1 MAKPKYRLQVLLDL
15 RERNEKEKKDQLAE
29 AKKVLFK
36 EQQKAE
42 ELRKQ
47 HQEMKDNRA
56 AKQEEILQKM
66 QNGELGVN
74 DYLNAERYLE
84 RLDQEIEDFK
94 AVIKEQDKKVIFAEQ
109 EVEWAQEELLKA
121 TQEFKALQKHKE
133 KWEAA
138 IKKEMQ
144 AKEEMQQ
151 EEISMTLHLFREK

>member
-1 MAKPKYRLQVLLDL
+1 MAPKYRLQVLLDL
-15 RERNEKEKKDQLAE
+15 RERAEQEKKDQLANT
-29 AKKVLFK
+29 KKILFG

-47 HQEMKDNRA
+47 HQEMKDNRE
-56 AKQEEILQKM
+56 AKKEENVQKM

-74 DYLNAERYLE
+74 EYLNAERYIE

-94 AVIKEQDKKVIFAEQ
+94 GVIKEQDKKVIFAEQ
-109 EVEWAQEELLKA
+109 EVEWAQEELIKA
-121 TQEFKALQKHKE
+121 TQEYKALQKHKE

-138 IKKEMQ
+138 YKKERK

-151 EEISMTLHLFREK
+151 EEISMTLHMFRDK